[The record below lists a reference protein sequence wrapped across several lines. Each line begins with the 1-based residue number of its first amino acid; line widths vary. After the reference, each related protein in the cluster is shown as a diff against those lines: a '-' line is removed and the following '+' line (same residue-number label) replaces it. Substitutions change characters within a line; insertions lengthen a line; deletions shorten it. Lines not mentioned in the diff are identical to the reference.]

1 MVEKATR
8 IALSDHTYDGDEVIG
23 TFTDNGEII
32 VAPAAGLPVST
43 PVSLSQ
49 IQTHLGHPVS
59 LKDGRVM
66 DMSKQTGAVSLANC
80 AGKVWGQSLD
90 FVDQGSGMDTTK
102 WDWRRDGQSPA
113 KTLRI
118 EGERGN
124 PMAYGSV
131 GNKTSLSAPGAI
143 TGNGYFYADAV
154 EHEFS
159 FEWDV
164 YQKSNSQHNADMF
177 VALWG
182 YSSGYLSGSRLDAVA
197 YQKFNTMNAPTGSK
211 SYTFYVNPSYRHM
224 VVNFTWWVPE
234 YNGVLENI
242 TCRIKNARVTRKK

>member
-1 MVEKATR
+1 MAEKAIQ
-8 IALSDHTYDGDEVIG
+8 IALSDHIYEGDEVIG

-66 DMSKQTGAVSLANC
+66 DMSKQTGAVSLATC

-90 FVDQGSGMDTTK
+90 SVDHGSGMDTTK
-102 WDWRRDGQSPA
+102 WDWRRDGKEPA

-118 EGERGN
+118 EGARGN

-131 GNKTSLSAPGAI
+131 GNKTSLAAPGAI
-143 TGNGYFYADAV
+143 SGNGYFYADAV

-159 FEWDV
+159 FEWDN

-182 YSSGYLSGSRLDAVA
+182 YTSGYLSGSRIDSVT
-197 YQKFNTMNAPTGSK
+197 YQKFNSLNAPTGSQ
-211 SYTFYVNPSYRHM
+211 SHTFYVNPSYRHM

-234 YNGVLENI
+234 YTGVLENI
-242 TCRIKNARVTRKK
+242 TCRIKNAKVVRKR

>member
-1 MVEKATR
+1 MVEKATQ
-8 IALSDHTYDGDEVIG
+8 IALSDHTYDCGEVIG

-49 IQTHLGHPVS
+49 IQGHLGHPVS

-66 DMSKQTGAVSLANC
+66 DMSKQTGAVSLATC

-90 FVDQGSGMDTTK
+90 SVDYGNGMDTTK
-102 WDWRRDGQSPA
+102 WDWRRDGQQPA
-113 KTLRI
+113 STLRV
-118 EGERGN
+118 EGVRGD

-131 GNKTSLSAPGAI
+131 GNRTSQTSPGAI

-159 FEWDV
+159 FAWDS
-164 YQKSNSQHNADMF
+164 YSKSNSSHNADMF
-177 VALWG
+177 FALWG
-182 YSSGYLSGSRLDAVA
+182 YTSGYLSGNRLDAVA
-197 YQKFNTMNAPTGSK
+197 YQKFNTTNAPTGSK

-234 YNGVLENI
+234 YNSVLENI

>member
-1 MVEKATR
+1 MAEKAIQ
-8 IALSDHTYDGDEVIG
+8 IALSDHIYEGDEVIG

-66 DMSKQTGAVSLANC
+66 DMSKQTGAVSLATC

-90 FVDQGSGMDTTK
+90 SVDHGSGMDTTK
-102 WDWRRDGQSPA
+102 WDWRRDGKEPA
-113 KTLRI
+113 KTLRV
-118 EGERGN
+118 EGARGN

-131 GNKTSLSAPGAI
+131 GNKTSLTSPGAI
-143 TGNGYFYADAV
+143 SGNGYFYADAV

-159 FEWDV
+159 FEWDN

-182 YSSGYLSGSRLDAVA
+182 YTSGYLSGSRIDSVT
-197 YQKFNTMNAPTGSK
+197 YQKFNSLNAPTGSQ
-211 SYTFYVNPSYRHM
+211 SHTFYVNPSYRHM

-234 YNGVLENI
+234 YTGVLENI